1 MQPAS
6 VVVAQQN
13 IEKNGSHWAI
23 LRYSHKNTLVKGK
36 YSLIV
41 MIAAFQKNFGWSSQ
55 NRIIIIIII
64 FKCPFC
70 INDVSFKTPGV
81 IHTP

>member
-1 MQPAS
+1 
-6 VVVAQQN
+6 
-13 IEKNGSHWAI
+13 
-23 LRYSHKNTLVKGK
+23 
-36 YSLIV
+36 
-41 MIAAFQKNFGWSSQ
+41 MIAVISLLKRLSCINMVD
-55 NRIIIIIII
+55 IIIII

>member
-1 MQPAS
+1 MYLSHLYIVFHFILFILVFIVTS
-6 VVVAQQN
+6 VELAFTSL
-13 IEKNGSHWAI
+13 G
-23 LRYSHKNTLVKGK
+23 YS
-36 YSLIV
+36 
-41 MIAAFQKNFGWSSQ
+41 SSQ
-55 NRIIIIIII
+55 LYTNCIIII